1 MIKGKVVDSVVEDL
15 SCPLPFLGRMSRPS
29 FKDLLQLAHL
39 AEFAFEVENLLLLL
53 INFFTNNIF
62 LAPMLGTSFA
72 GEELPQRRLLLIDA
86 EVNPIVLSADVL
98 KIVPLEVDISQME
111 IPQVRFSFSRLH

>member
-1 MIKGKVVDSVVEDL
+1 MKGKVVDSVVEDL

-29 FKDLLQLAHL
+29 FKDLLKFANL

-53 INFFTNNIF
+53 INFFANNIF